1 MKQRSLLI
9 LHRRMGLISALFLML
24 LSLTGLILHYSVGLR
39 LDSRFIDSRAL
50 VNWYGIELPEISA
63 SYAAGNSR
71 LSQLENRLFFNSN
84 ALPGNFP
91 PLRGL
96 VATDFGFAAA
106 SSNQLILLTDEGE
119 IVEVLNSDYGVP
131 APINRLASNSDG
143 EIYLDAAAE
152 TWRAD
157 PDSLQFEAGST
168 LPATLAWSEASAI
181 PEPLR
186 QQILTDYA
194 ASLISWERVLLDIHS
209 GRILG
214 SLGVILVDVMAILFF
229 LMAATGIWI
238 WSRRRP

>member
-24 LSLTGLILHYSVGLR
+24 LSLTGLVLHYSVGLR

-50 VNWYGIELPEISA
+50 VSWYGIELPEFSA
-63 SYAAGNSR
+63 SFAAADRR
-71 LSQLENRLFFNSN
+71 LSQLENRLFFDST

-96 VATDFGFAAA
+96 APTDFGFAAA
-106 SSNQLILLTDEGE
+106 SSNQLILLTDEGD
-119 IVEVLNSDYGVP
+119 IVEVLDADYGVP
-131 APINRLASNSDG
+131 APIERLASNADG
-143 EIYLDAAAE
+143 ELYLEVGSDI
-152 TWRAD
+152 WQAD
-157 PDSLQFEAGST
+157 PDSLQFQALVT
-168 LPATLAWSEASAI
+168 APATLVWSEASVV
-181 PEPLR
+181 PDNLQ
-186 QQILTDYA
+186 QQILADYA
-194 ASLISWERVLLDIHS
+194 ASLITWERLLLDIHS

-214 SLGVILVDVMAILFF
+214 NLGVILVDVMAILFF